1 MISLKFNKS
10 ELVNLSYSLRREV
23 LEANKTGAY
32 CNTSIVDCNTRKYH
46 GLLAVTLDR
55 FGGDRYLL
63 LSQVDESLIVG
74 GKQFNLGI
82 HCYGDIYEPRGHKY
96 VVDFDANPVPQLT
109 YKVGEMLFKKSMIL
123 VPDKDQV
130 LIRYELVTSPH
141 PVQLSLKP
149 FLAFRNIH
157 ALTHRNNEARTD
169 GIPVRNGM
177 SFRMYANFPDLYLQL
192 SRKDVKF
199 TAAPHWNMNVTYSD
213 EYRRGFDCNEDL
225 FVPGYFDIMLKEGE
239 SIVLSASLSEAE
251 PAQLLRKFNALLKKR
266 TGAETF
272 HDQLVNCADK
282 LISRHNNRLRISAGL
297 TWMYTGLLRETLQS
311 LAGLTLYGLND
322 PKQFEEILDN
332 LIEDEQQRLFHRT
345 TQVESPLYLAI
356 TLQKYIKWGADEKYV
371 WVKYGNVLMQVLES
385 YTGGHR
391 QEVTMHPNG
400 LLWAQ
405 MEGVALTWMNA
416 YINGRAVTERAGY
429 QVETNA
435 FWYNAICFALAMEN
449 EYNPQNRAFI
459 ERWSQIRDM
468 VKANYQK
475 TFWNPELG
483 YLADYVDNYGQNMAV
498 RPNQI
503 YAFWVKY
510 SPVDEELAPSVLRVM
525 RNELVTARGLRTL
538 SPRDVNYKG
547 VYDGS
552 QYERD
557 LAYHQGSTRTF
568 LLEPYIDT
576 RLRIYGDGFISR
588 AKWLMKGFVEDLN
601 KHGVGAVSELYDG
614 DPPHE
619 PHGTISSARGTAAL
633 LAVDHLLNEYG
644 EAGL

>member
-371 WVKYGNVLMQVLES
+371 WGKYGNVLMQVLES

-552 QYERD
+552 QYDRD

>member
-130 LIRYELVTSPH
+130 LIKYELVTSPH

-371 WVKYGNVLMQVLES
+371 WGKYGNVLMQVLES

-552 QYERD
+552 QYDRD